1 MNKVILKS
9 ILIAGLGLAAGQ
21 IFARPPMTVASEVAP
36 PPDDPKKKKA
46 GEECKASDECQA
58 HHACTKNGDK
68 SVCTAPPRPK
78 HKPGV
83 VT

>member
-1 MNKVILKS
+1 MKKIIYQSFLSV
-9 ILIAGLGLAAGQ
+9 AVCFFTGHV
-21 IFARPPMTVASEVAP
+21 FAQPPMRAASEMAP
-36 PPDDPKKKKA
+36 RPDDPKKKKA
-46 GEECKASDECQA
+46 GEECQTSDECQV

-68 SVCTAPPRPK
+68 SLCTAPPRPK